1 MAGTDCSVTLDARCY
16 LLDSIPNLIG
26 TYSVP
31 KKTTRKSAKSES
43 ASSCSSRR
51 RHASRSENPLGFQ
64 QLEDRRLLAAVT
76 VTNTTD
82 LINADTSSIAALIA
96 DDGGDGISLREA
108 ITAANAAPEA
118 DTITFDGSVFTGGA
132 SSLIRLTQGELQI
145 SNTLTID
152 GAMATDVTITGDANG
167 DDITVPGTYITDVSA
182 SFDGVASD
190 LLDDNSRVINVSEG
204 YLTLSNLT
212 ITGGRGIYFGSSG
225 GGIFASGDGLEL
237 IGSEISGNSTV
248 DSFSSGGGIHVGA
261 GTLSLTDSTVSGNRT
276 TGRNSEGGGIS
287 FFGSELSLVNSIV
300 SGNSTSGDGSGG
312 GGIYALERSL
322 SLVDSE
328 ITGNSTSGDDSSG
341 GGVSLSGDPFV
352 ATESVLIN
360 STISENITTG
370 RNSNGGGIYVE
381 SIDLTLNNS
390 LVNGNSAAGYASV
403 GGGISAA
410 GITRLISSEVSRN
423 SSYGAG
429 GGIYSQ
435 DRFFGS
441 DGSALYATDSVVS
454 ENSTSG
460 REAEGGGIF
469 GHRIGIARSTISGNS
484 TSGLFS
490 NGGGVYIA
498 TLGSFEAFDSTV
510 SENFTEGQA
519 SGGGGIHGRS
529 VQVSLTYS
537 TLSGNNTRA
546 QSSDGGGISALG
558 SNVVLTSSTVSGNS
572 AAGTGTS
579 TASNSDGGG
588 VIAGTVVLTNSTVSG
603 NSATGE
609 GGGVLASRVFST
621 NSTITDNSAGSSGGG
636 IAFDSGGFVEFRL
649 VNSIVAGNTD
659 DGTAPDIRQSSSP
672 DVEHS
677 LIGDTTGSDITP
689 LTGSGNILDQP
700 ALLGPLADN
709 GGPTKTH
716 APLAGSLTIDAGS
729 IALAVDDDNDPF
741 TTNDDPLTTDQ
752 RGENF
757 VRISGVSVDIGAF
770 EVQPLAPIPPTV
782 LSVTINEGGV
792 LARPDLWNTLTV
804 VFDSEVTVVAT
815 DLSLYN
821 DSVFSSP
828 VDLSGI
834 GFSFDSSSNTAT
846 WDFSTLSVPLDAG
859 FYSYELDA
867 NSINF
872 QDISLDGDGDGIA
885 GGDFIDQHYVAIP
898 GDANLDGV
906 VDVLNDAFA
915 LVANLNSTT
924 DLAWAD
930 GNFNSDGVVNV
941 LGDAFVLVGN
951 LGRNVQILSD
961 LVVTNSNDLVNGD
974 TGSILGLLADD
985 GGDGISL
992 REAITATNNT
1002 VGENSIAFDGSVF
1015 TGGAASLIR
1024 LTQGQLEIT
1033 DTLTINAFAGNNVT
1047 ISGDANADDST
1058 VAGTFITDVAGS
1070 AGVAFDNRLN
1080 DNSRVFLATDT
1091 NLTLA
1096 NLTVTGGRTSSLGP
1110 TNSTAEGGGIYAT
1123 GGSLSL
1129 IRTTIS
1135 GNSTDGGNA
1144 DGGGISAE
1152 GAVVTLTD
1160 STVSG
1165 NGTVGT
1171 RSDGGGL
1178 YARGGVLSLIRS
1190 TVSDN
1195 STDGMFSGG
1204 GGISVEDGQ
1213 LSITSST
1220 VTGNSTLGSASAGGA
1235 IFTRSGASVLITDSS
1250 INENRVTGDGSNGGG
1265 LSVNGPL
1272 TLINSTISGNSITS
1286 FSGADGGG
1294 IRAGDSENIL
1304 IINSTVT
1311 ANSTNRV
1318 GGGLHLAN
1326 DPVNGPTI
1334 VNSIIA
1340 GNTDLGI
1347 APDLSSPGDVNNSL
1361 VLEHSL
1367 IGETAGSGITVSTGT
1382 GNILNRPALL
1392 GPLADN
1398 GGATLTHAPLVDSP
1412 VVNAGNN
1419 ALAVDAS
1426 GNPLTS
1432 DQRGSVFERIQVGT
1446 VDIGAFESTFDSSL
1460 PPTVVSASIN
1470 EGGVLARPDLLN
1482 TVTIVFDQDVSI
1494 APTSLTLFNDSPR
1507 GIPVDITGVEFS
1519 YDSSSSTATWDFTSL
1534 APFDAGNYTILLD
1547 PNSVTVG
1554 NITLDGDGDG
1564 IGGDGL
1570 VIEHYVAI
1578 PGDTNLDG
1586 TVDVLNDGFALVANL
1601 NSTTNVAWANGDFNG
1616 DGVVSVLGDA
1626 FVLVANLGRNVDP
1639 ITEVVV
1645 NNASDIVNGD
1655 TTSLFDLLTNDGGDG
1670 ISLREAIDASNN
1682 TAGAR
1687 TITFDEGVFSGGA
1700 NSVIRLTQGE
1710 LEITETLAIDASTAS
1725 NVTITGDADGDDILL
1740 TDTFITD
1747 VTASS
1752 DGPAGDLL
1760 DDNSRVFNVS
1770 FANLTL
1776 SGLTVT
1782 GGRATTDGGG
1792 VQAGNGNLSLINSS
1806 VSGNST
1812 TGSGA
1817 TGGGINVFNGEA
1829 TLYGSSVSGN
1839 STDGSFSNGG
1849 GINVTN
1855 GDVHLFSST
1864 VNENTITGFSA
1875 DGGGI
1880 SVSNGEA
1887 TLYGS
1892 SVTGNSTGGSSS
1904 DGGGI
1909 NVIGGDVHLFSST
1922 VNENT
1927 TTGTNSDGGGIH
1939 TGNGTVSLINSTI
1952 SGNST
1957 TADSADGGG
1966 ISAESISLANSTITE
1981 NSAGGVGGG
1990 IGSLSETLTVINS
2003 IIAGNTDDGTAPDL
2017 FVDGAVTQL
2026 VAEHSLIG
2034 DTTGSGI
2041 TASTGVGNILDQP
2054 ALLGPLADNGGP
2066 TLTHAL
2072 LVGSPAINAGSNALA
2087 VDADGSALT
2096 TDQRGIGFDRIN
2108 FGQVDIGA
2116 FESDFNGSTMP
2127 LSASS
2132 SSFAFSVSN
2141 SLVIGDLA
2149 DAEERD
2155 DTNVLATTSQ
2165 SPSLV
2170 LAGDHQLR
2178 DDVFGSDF

>member
-1 MAGTDCSVTLDARCY
+1 M
-16 LLDSIPNLIG
+16 
-26 TYSVP
+26 
-31 KKTTRKSAKSES
+31 
-43 ASSCSSRR
+43 
-51 RHASRSENPLGFQ
+51 
-64 QLEDRRLLAAVT
+64 
-76 VTNTTD
+76 
-82 LINADTSSIAALIA
+82 
-96 DDGGDGISLREA
+96 
-108 ITAANAAPEA
+108 
-118 DTITFDGSVFTGGA
+118 
-132 SSLIRLTQGELQI
+132 
-145 SNTLTID
+145 
-152 GAMATDVTITGDANG
+152 
-167 DDITVPGTYITDVSA
+167 
-182 SFDGVASD
+182 
-190 LLDDNSRVINVSEG
+190 
-204 YLTLSNLT
+204 
-212 ITGGRGIYFGSSG
+212 
-225 GGIFASGDGLEL
+225 
-237 IGSEISGNSTV
+237 
-248 DSFSSGGGIHVGA
+248 
-261 GTLSLTDSTVSGNRT
+261 
-276 TGRNSEGGGIS
+276 
-287 FFGSELSLVNSIV
+287 
-300 SGNSTSGDGSGG
+300 
-312 GGIYALERSL
+312 
-322 SLVDSE
+322 
-328 ITGNSTSGDDSSG
+328 
-341 GGVSLSGDPFV
+341 
-352 ATESVLIN
+352 
-360 STISENITTG
+360 
-370 RNSNGGGIYVE
+370 
-381 SIDLTLNNS
+381 
-390 LVNGNSAAGYASV
+390 
-403 GGGISAA
+403 
-410 GITRLISSEVSRN
+410 
-423 SSYGAG
+423 
-429 GGIYSQ
+429 
-435 DRFFGS
+435 
-441 DGSALYATDSVVS
+441 
-454 ENSTSG
+454 
-460 REAEGGGIF
+460 
-469 GHRIGIARSTISGNS
+469 
-484 TSGLFS
+484 
-490 NGGGVYIA
+490 
-498 TLGSFEAFDSTV
+498 FDSTV

-519 SGGGGIHGRS
+519 SHGGGIHGRS

-659 DGTAPDIRQSSSP
+659 DGTAPDIRQSSSFP

-709 GGPTKTH
+709 GGPTNTH
-716 APLAGSLTIDAGS
+716 APLVGSLAIDAGS

-770 EVQPLAPIPPTV
+770 EVQPPAPIPPSV

-828 VDLSGI
+828 VALSGI

-867 NSINF
+867 TSINF
-872 QDISLDGDGDGIA
+872 QGISLDGGGDGIA

-898 GDANLDGV
+898 GDTNLDGV

-974 TGSILGLLADD
+974 TGSILGLLTDD

-992 REAITATNNT
+992 REAITAANNT

-1024 LTQGQLEIT
+1024 LAQGQLEIT

-1110 TNSTAEGGGIYAT
+1110 TNSTAEGGGIYAA

-1250 INENRVTGDGSNGGG
+1250 ISENHVAGESSNGGG
-1265 LSVNGPL
+1265 LGVQGPL
-1272 TLINSTISGNSITS
+1272 TLINSTISGNSITN
-1286 FSGADGGG
+1286 FFGGDGGG
-1294 IRAGDSENIL
+1294 INAVDSEDIL
-1304 IINSTVT
+1304 IVNSTIT
-1311 ANSTNRV
+1311 ANSTRGV
-1318 GGGLHLAN
+1318 GGGLFLRN

-1334 VNSIIA
+1334 LNSIIA

-1432 DQRGSVFERIQVGT
+1432 DQRGSAFDRIQVGA

-1460 PPTVVSASIN
+1460 PPTVVSATIN
-1470 EGGVLARPDLLN
+1470 EGGVLARPDLLS
-1482 TVTIVFDQDVSI
+1482 TVTIVFDQDVAV
-1494 APTSLTLFNDSPR
+1494 APTGLTLFNDSPR
-1507 GIPVDITGVEFS
+1507 GVPVDITGVEFS

-1534 APFDAGNYTILLD
+1534 APFDAGNYTFLLD

-1554 NITLDGDGDG
+1554 NITLDVDGDG
-1564 IGGDGL
+1564 IRGDGL
-1570 VIEHYVAI
+1570 VVQHYVAI

-1586 TVDVLNDGFALVANL
+1586 TVDVLNDAFSLVANL

-1616 DGVVSVLGDA
+1616 DGVVDVLNDA
-1626 FVLVANLGRNVDP
+1626 FVLVANLGRNVD
-1639 ITEVVV
+1639 
-1645 NNASDIVNGD
+1645 
-1655 TTSLFDLLTNDGGDG
+1655 
-1670 ISLREAIDASNN
+1670 
-1682 TAGAR
+1682 
-1687 TITFDEGVFSGGA
+1687 
-1700 NSVIRLTQGE
+1700 
-1710 LEITETLAIDASTAS
+1710 
-1725 NVTITGDADGDDILL
+1725 
-1740 TDTFITD
+1740 
-1747 VTASS
+1747 
-1752 DGPAGDLL
+1752 
-1760 DDNSRVFNVS
+1760 
-1770 FANLTL
+1770 
-1776 SGLTVT
+1776 
-1782 GGRATTDGGG
+1782 
-1792 VQAGNGNLSLINSS
+1792 LSLIH
-1806 VSGNST
+1806 
-1812 TGSGA
+1812 
-1817 TGGGINVFNGEA
+1817 I
-1829 TLYGSSVSGN
+1829 
-1839 STDGSFSNGG
+1839 
-1849 GINVTN
+1849 
-1855 GDVHLFSST
+1855 
-1864 VNENTITGFSA
+1864 
-1875 DGGGI
+1875 
-1880 SVSNGEA
+1880 
-1887 TLYGS
+1887 
-1892 SVTGNSTGGSSS
+1892 
-1904 DGGGI
+1904 
-1909 NVIGGDVHLFSST
+1909 
-1922 VNENT
+1922 
-1927 TTGTNSDGGGIH
+1927 
-1939 TGNGTVSLINSTI
+1939 
-1952 SGNST
+1952 
-1957 TADSADGGG
+1957 
-1966 ISAESISLANSTITE
+1966 
-1981 NSAGGVGGG
+1981 
-1990 IGSLSETLTVINS
+1990 
-2003 IIAGNTDDGTAPDL
+2003 
-2017 FVDGAVTQL
+2017 
-2026 VAEHSLIG
+2026 
-2034 DTTGSGI
+2034 
-2041 TASTGVGNILDQP
+2041 
-2054 ALLGPLADNGGP
+2054 
-2066 TLTHAL
+2066 
-2072 LVGSPAINAGSNALA
+2072 
-2087 VDADGSALT
+2087 
-2096 TDQRGIGFDRIN
+2096 
-2108 FGQVDIGA
+2108 
-2116 FESDFNGSTMP
+2116 
-2127 LSASS
+2127 
-2132 SSFAFSVSN
+2132 
-2141 SLVIGDLA
+2141 
-2149 DAEERD
+2149 
-2155 DTNVLATTSQ
+2155 
-2165 SPSLV
+2165 
-2170 LAGDHQLR
+2170 
-2178 DDVFGSDF
+2178 

>member
-1 MAGTDCSVTLDARCY
+1 M
-16 LLDSIPNLIG
+16 
-26 TYSVP
+26 P

-212 ITGGRGIYFGSSG
+212 ITGGRGIYLGGSG

-237 IGSEISGNSTV
+237 ISSEISGNSTV
-248 DSFSSGGGIHVGA
+248 DIFSSGGGIHVGA

-381 SIDLTLNNS
+381 SSDLTLNNS

-752 RGENF
+752 RGENS

-974 TGSILGLLADD
+974 TGSILGLLTDD

-1178 YARGGVLSLIRS
+1178 YARGSVLSLIRS

-1286 FSGADGGG
+1286 FFGADGGG

-1304 IINSTVT
+1304 IINSTIT

-1318 GGGLHLAN
+1318 GGGFHLSN

-1334 VNSIIA
+1334 LNSIIA

-1534 APFDAGNYTILLD
+1534 APFDAGNYTFLLD

-1554 NITLDGDGDG
+1554 NITLDVDGDG
-1564 IGGDGL
+1564 IRGDGL
-1570 VIEHYVAI
+1570 VVQHYVAI

-2141 SLVIGDLA
+2141 SLVIVDLA

-2155 DTNVLATTSQ
+2155 DTNLLATTSQ
-2165 SPSLV
+2165 SPSLA